1 MNIWPCARAAVV
13 CAPILASPIVASNAG
28 AQPMASG
35 STHSSTSFTLAKYHE
50 MEKADRQTLG
60 LILTAMRE
68 TVFYVQKSEGKS
80 VICASPK
87 PIPVEQLMELVDQ
100 EIATPSNLAVRK
112 YADNDQL
119 AFIFVSAMKNAAY
132 CD

>member
-1 MNIWPCARAAVV
+1 MVLACGAIIASVVVTSTVRADDATSLSARSGDTFD
-13 CAPILASPIVASNAG
+13 LA
-28 AQPMASG
+28 
-35 STHSSTSFTLAKYHE
+35 TYRE
-50 MEKADRQTLG
+50 MEKSDQRTLG
-60 LILTAMRE
+60 LVLTAMRE
-68 TVFYVQKSEGKS
+68 TVFYAQKSMGTS

-87 PIPVEQLMELVDQ
+87 PIPVTELIERVDR
-100 EIATPSNLAVRK
+100 EIAAPSNPAVHK